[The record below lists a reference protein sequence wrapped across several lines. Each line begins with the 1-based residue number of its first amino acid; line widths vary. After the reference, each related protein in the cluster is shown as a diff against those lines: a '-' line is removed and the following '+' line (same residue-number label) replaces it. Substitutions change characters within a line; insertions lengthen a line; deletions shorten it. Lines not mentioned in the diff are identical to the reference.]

1 MKKHPA
7 VDALQKAS
15 RGLLM
20 PSESDAPFQALLWD
34 AGGDLTAERVLQLA
48 RQPTGTAVEEDTL
61 EGLFRTVPAEDRGTF
76 QKLQQVI
83 QEQLAGVKVFRVGD
97 EPEKDV
103 YIVGKTRD
111 GKLAGLKTSVVET

>member
-15 RGLLM
+15 RGLSM
-20 PSESDAPFQALLWD
+20 PSESDAPFEAFLWD
-34 AGGDLTAERVLQLA
+34 GGGDLTGDRLLQLA
-48 RQPTGTAVEEDTL
+48 YQPKGTTVEEDTL
-61 EGLFRTVPAEDRGTF
+61 EGLFRTVPAADRGLF

-83 QEQLAGVKVFRVGD
+83 QQQLSGVKVFRVGD
-97 EPEKDV
+97 EAAKDV
-103 YIVGKTRD
+103 YIVGKARD